1 MVQLRLMVL
10 ALCAACA
17 RGEAAPGSA
26 SGIAPPA
33 GWRAA
38 PELAKAA
45 SDAAGSA
52 TTASE
57 AWAEPARGCYAVW
70 LALHGA
76 PAAIDA
82 ASDQLVASVQRI
94 GAQPSAVVKPPPG
107 DRGELSLAFVRA
119 PYRGKLRALL
129 AKTGDVS
136 ALACLW
142 NEREPKA
149 CETACSSLL
158 GGLH

>member
-1 MVQLRLMVL
+1 MVQLRLTLL
-10 ALCAACA
+10 ALCVAATT
-17 RGEAAPGSA
+17 RAAPP

-33 GWRAA
+33 GWRAV

-45 SDAAGSA
+45 GDAAGSA

-70 LALHGA
+70 LSLHGA
-76 PAAIDA
+76 PAPIDA
-82 ASDQLVASVQRI
+82 ASDQLVASVQKI
-94 GAQPSAVVKPPPG
+94 GAQPTAVVKPQAA
-107 DRGELSLAFVRA
+107 DRGELSLAFA
-119 PYRGKLRALL
+119 KPPYRGKLRALL

-136 ALACLW
+136 ALACMW

-149 CETACSSLL
+149 CETACTPLL